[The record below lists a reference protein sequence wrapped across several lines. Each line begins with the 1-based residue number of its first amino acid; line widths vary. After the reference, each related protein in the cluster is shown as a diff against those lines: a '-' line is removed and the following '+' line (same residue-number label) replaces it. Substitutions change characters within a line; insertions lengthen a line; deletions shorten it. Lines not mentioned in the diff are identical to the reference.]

1 VLKLMHAVGQLPDQ
15 QYLAAVRTGLNL
27 APGVQH
33 RARAPYFVAY
43 VKEIL
48 EREIGATRLYR
59 DGLAIR
65 TTLSDKLQAAAE
77 KAVTDGL
84 TSLRLRMTEKGI
96 ASSDPQAALVAVS
109 VSDGA
114 ILAMVGGRDYGESAF
129 NRATDALRQPG
140 SAFKPLVF
148 GCAVENGYPQN
159 RLILDAPVVYKGAEK
174 GDQWQ
179 PRNFSSGFEGEITL
193 RRALAVSQN
202 IPAVRLAEK
211 LGPQAV
217 VNFSRRLGIS
227 SDLSGDLSLA
237 LGSSEVSLIELVN
250 AYAVFA
256 NRGQRV
262 SSTAISEI
270 QDRHGRIIWQ
280 PKRRR
285 QSAMSPASAAIV
297 TDMLTAVIQE
307 GTAKAAAHIEGP
319 VAGKTGTTNN
329 TRDALFVGYS
339 PNIAAG
345 VWVGQD
351 SGDSLGA
358 GETGAAAALPI
369 WIDFMKAA
377 VNQIPAD
384 KFAVPDTVIAKTI
397 DPVKG
402 TPLAPDHPD
411 AVVALFKEK

>member
-1 VLKLMHAVGQLPDQ
+1 MHAVGQLSDQ
-15 QYLAAVRTGLNL
+15 QYLAAARSGLNL
-27 APGVQH
+27 APGTQSH
-33 RARAPYFVAY
+33 ARAPYFVAY
-43 VKEIL
+43 VKQIL

-59 DGLAIR
+59 DGLVIR
-65 TTLSDKLQAAAE
+65 TTLNDKLQTAAE
-77 KAVTDGL
+77 KAVAEGL
-84 TSLRLRMTEKGI
+84 SSLRLRMTESGLE
-96 ASSDPQAALVAVS
+96 SPDPQAALVAMS
-109 VSDGA
+109 VSDGE
-114 ILAMVGGRDYGESAF
+114 ILAMVGGRDFDESAF

-148 GCAVENGYPQN
+148 GCAVENGYSQD
-159 RLILDAPVVYKGAEK
+159 RLILDAPVVYKGAQK

-179 PRNFSSGFEGEITL
+179 PQNFSKGFEGEITL
-193 RRALAVSQN
+193 RRALAISQN
-202 IPAVRLAEK
+202 IPAVRLTEK

-217 VNFSRRLGIS
+217 VTFSRRLGIS

-237 LGSSEVSLIELVN
+237 LGSSEVSLIELVS

-256 NRGQRV
+256 NRGQRI

-270 QDRHGRIIWQ
+270 EDRHGRIIWQ

-285 QSAMSPASAAIV
+285 QAVMSPASAAIV
-297 TDMLTAVIQE
+297 TDMLAAVIKE
-307 GTAKAAAHIEGP
+307 GTGQKAAGIGAP

-339 PNIAAG
+339 PDIAAG

-351 SGDSLGA
+351 SGGSLGA

-369 WIDFMKAA
+369 WIEFMQAA
-377 VNQIPAD
+377 LAQAPAD
-384 KFAVPDTVIAKTI
+384 RFDIPDTVAAQTI

-402 TPLAPDHPD
+402 TPLSPDHPD
-411 AVVALFKEK
+411 AVVALFEKK